1 MSKYRRDLGQEIE
14 TERIFTFLDKNSR
27 VLENIEISRQIV
39 TTFVDLGLLDV
50 Y

>member
-1 MSKYRRDLGQEIE
+1 MSKYRRDLGQGIE
-14 TERIFTFLDKNSR
+14 TEQIFTFLDKNSR
-27 VLENIEISRQIV
+27 VLKNIEISPQIV